1 MNFLKRIKALVY
13 MAVCSAAGAV
23 IMMIALNLV
32 SAEKCMDVIGIVTS
46 TPLYQMTALVLGALI
61 ILIGVSMP
69 YRLEKKIRKGRA
81 ISFQNPDGEVTISL
95 SAVEDYVHKIAKSI
109 TGIKDVKSRVNA
121 GKKGINV
128 VTDVSI
134 AASANIPEVTER
146 IQMEVKN
153 KVQSML
159 GVEEGVNIRLN
170 IKKIAKGPKTA
181 EGLQKE
187 DVPAAQENVPYR

>member
-1 MNFLKRIKALVY
+1 
-13 MAVCSAAGAV
+13 
-23 IMMIALNLV
+23 
-32 SAEKCMDVIGIVTS
+32 VIGIVTS